1 MDFVFIA
8 GINRS
13 GGSLLARLFDGH
25 KDFASYPMEVG
36 FTFDNNSYGFS
47 DKITGTPTYIP
58 DFNKNIDPL
67 KYFNAENE
75 IISYK
80 WGKETSS
87 KFGIRKNYLEK
98 AFYEKSIET
107 NFDYDLYIDKLKKY
121 CLLSKSNQE
130 LFENKHKAYFESW
143 DKGAYFNNPKYIV
156 THDSGGLFLSDFDKF
171 FTEFK
176 NSFILMPI
184 RDCIAY
190 VAAEKTRIARRFFGS
205 RRFSKPL
212 PPNFLIK
219 KFDAYDLNAIL
230 TTWLISISRIKILQE
245 KYSSKK
251 NLITYRFENLVENPS
266 GAMKV
271 LSNKLNVNFEDS
283 LLIPTLC
290 GKKWLGNSQQGK
302 NNGIN
307 AKPNQYYS
315 KILREDEINYIQNK
329 IKYIDQII
337 QGQKS
342 FEIDFKDIDDKYF
355 FDIINQRKASKNV
368 NSWSIYC
375 ALGYSG
381 FRKLKLSKVNLI
393 SLIAYFFSIF
403 VMICHYPRL
412 LKQRLFPG
420 LGKQNYT

>member
-25 KDFASYPMEVG
+25 KDFASYPTEVG
-36 FTFDNNSYGFS
+36 FKFDYTSYGFL

-58 DFNKNIDPL
+58 DFDKNIDPV

-75 IISYK
+75 IVSHK

-107 NFDYDLYIDKLKKY
+107 NFDHELYLEKLNKY
-121 CLLSKSNQE
+121 CSKSKSNQE
-130 LFENKHKAYFESW
+130 LFESKHKAYFESW
-143 DKGAYFNNPKYIV
+143 DNGAYFNDPKYIV
-156 THDSGGLFLSDFDKF
+156 THDSNGLFLSDFDKYF
-171 FTEFK
+171 NEFK
-176 NSFILMPI
+176 NSFILVPI
-184 RDCIAY
+184 RDCIGY
-190 VAAEKTRIARRFFGS
+190 VASEKTRIARRFFGS
-205 RRFSKPL
+205 KRFAKPL

-219 KFDAYDLNAIL
+219 RFDAYDLNSIL

-245 KYSSKK
+245 KHNSKN
-251 NLITYRFENLVENPS
+251 NLITYRFEKLVEQPS
-266 GAMKV
+266 NAMRI
-271 LSNKLNVNFEDS
+271 LSNKLNVNYEDN
-283 LLIPTLC
+283 LLSPTLC

-307 AKPNQYYS
+307 SKPNQYYK
-315 KILREDEINYIQNK
+315 KILREDEINYIK
-329 IKYIDQII
+329 SRIKYIDQII
-337 QGQKS
+337 QEQKS
-342 FEIDFKDIDDKYF
+342 FEVNFKDLNDKYF
-355 FDIINQRKASKNV
+355 FDIKNQRKASANV
-368 NSWSIYC
+368 NTWSIYC

-381 FRKLKLSKVNLI
+381 FRKLKLSKANHT

-403 VMICHYPRL
+403 VMIYHYPRL
-412 LKQRLFPG
+412 LKQKFYPG

>member
-36 FTFDNNSYGFS
+36 FKFDNSSYGFS

-58 DFNKNIDPL
+58 DFDKDIDPI

-75 IISYK
+75 VVSYK

-107 NFDYDLYIDKLKKY
+107 NFDHDLYTEKLNKY
-121 CLLSKSNQE
+121 CSQSQSNQE
-130 LFENKHKAYFESW
+130 LFEGKHKAYFESW
-143 DKGAYFNNPKYIV
+143 DNGAYFNDPKYII
-156 THDSGGLFLSDFDKF
+156 THDSGGLFLSDFGKYF
-171 FTEFK
+171 KEFK
-176 NSFILMPI
+176 NSFIFVPI

-190 VAAEKTRIARRFFGS
+190 VSAEKTRIGRRYFGS

-219 KFDAYDLNAIL
+219 SFDKYDLNAIIN
-230 TTWLISISRIKILQE
+230 TWLISISRIKLLQE
-245 KYSSKK
+245 KFSHQDK
-251 NLITYRFENLVENPS
+251 LICYRFEKLVEQPAN
-266 GAMKV
+266 AMQI
-271 LSNKLNVNFEDS
+271 LSKKLNVNYDKN

-290 GKKWLGNSQQGK
+290 GKEWLGNSQQGK
-302 NNGIN
+302 NSGIN
-307 AKPNQYYS
+307 SKPNAYYS
-315 KILREDEINYIQNK
+315 KILREDEINFIQNK
-329 IKYIDQII
+329 IKFTDEII
-337 QGQKS
+337 QEQNN
-342 FEIDFKDIDDKYF
+342 FEIKLNELEDKYF
-355 FDIINQRKASKNV
+355 FDIKNQRKASENI

-381 FRKLKLSKVNLI
+381 FRKLKLSKANHI
-393 SLIAYFFSIF
+393 SLIAYLFSIF
-403 VMICHYPRL
+403 VMICNYPRL
-412 LKQRLFPG
+412 IKQRLFPG